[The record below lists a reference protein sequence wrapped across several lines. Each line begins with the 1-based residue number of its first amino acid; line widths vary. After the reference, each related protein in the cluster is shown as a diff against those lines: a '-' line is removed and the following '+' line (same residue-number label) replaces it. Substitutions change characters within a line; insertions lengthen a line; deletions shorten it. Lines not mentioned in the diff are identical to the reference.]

1 MRRNGSSL
9 VGVSGAR
16 LATISPEKEAERI
29 LGELLIAG
37 LAFTVAGL
45 LGDISGANEMKA

>member
-9 VGVSGAR
+9 VRASGAR

-45 LGDISGANEMKA
+45 LGMAILAALRR

>member
-9 VGVSGAR
+9 VRASRVR
-16 LATISPEKEAERI
+16 LGTINPEKEAERI

-37 LAFTVAGL
+37 LAFTVVGL
-45 LGDISGANEMKA
+45 LGMAILAALRR